1 MTTNADVLTKQHKFQ
16 VSKKVATRT
25 LQTTLGDGLP
35 SAKFYCSR
43 AKLILI
49 TGGAKRLSHQQSP
62 RYRNRTHFRKS
73 ANVCFGISADAI
85 GTCRCLWK
93 CGELQYKASMNY
105 PLKQGLL
112 ESWFSFFGSATV
124 LEKSLLMQFSN
135 TEGFSI
141 HKFIPPS
148 FTVIYT
154 FWIIESTLN
163 ISRSLNKKTS
173 FWRDNYWIFRV

>member
-1 MTTNADVLTKQHKFQ
+1 MRQSNSCLPERQNKALWTFPYTSGQFTASSLSLQSPSTKTSFLPCTKPELRVPRGPSSYMAHLHGAPRGRTWFSMATNADILTKQHKFQ

-85 GTCRCLWK
+85 GTCRCL
-93 CGELQYKASMNY
+93 
-105 PLKQGLL
+105 
-112 ESWFSFFGSATV
+112 
-124 LEKSLLMQFSN
+124 
-135 TEGFSI
+135 
-141 HKFIPPS
+141 
-148 FTVIYT
+148 
-154 FWIIESTLN
+154 
-163 ISRSLNKKTS
+163 
-173 FWRDNYWIFRV
+173 